1 MTQKNNRQFNL
12 KIESRDCRVGGSE
25 RENFHVCCLV
35 IEGRALDQTWIECQL
50 YSTTADT
57 DLDNCDLRQV
67 T

>member
-1 MTQKNNRQFNL
+1 MTQKNNRKFNL

-35 IEGRALDQTWIECQL
+35 IEGRALDQT
-50 YSTTADT
+50 TADT